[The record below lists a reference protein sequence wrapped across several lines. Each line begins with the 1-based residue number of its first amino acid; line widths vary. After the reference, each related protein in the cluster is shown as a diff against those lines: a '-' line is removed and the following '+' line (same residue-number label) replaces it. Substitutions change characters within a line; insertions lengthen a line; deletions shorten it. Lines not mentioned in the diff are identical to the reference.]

1 MDISLVGLLN
11 FLLGIFSGFLLF
23 TIVYIYFF
31 VRGKNIDVS
40 LFRKPDTEVDE
51 EELKQI
57 VTDKQETFK
66 KMKRKGESIGK
77 LTFSLSYE
85 LIEEIA
91 KYYFPKSKYPMLELS
106 VDEMLALNHY
116 ITERIDGI
124 LNQPILKNTRNIR
137 VTKLV
142 RMYEAKRS
150 FDQNKIVKA
159 AKNKVVKKSVKYT
172 LGAINLMNP
181 AYWFRKIVINKSVG
195 YIENKIAL
203 LIIGVVGEETIKVYS
218 KKLFDKEIEMDF
230 VDQALKSLETGDE
243 DDEDN

>member
-1 MDISLVGLLN
+1 MDISLAGLIN

-150 FDQNKIVKA
+150 FDQNRIVKA

-172 LGAINLMNP
+172 LGAVNLMNP
-181 AYWFRKIVINKSVG
+181 AYWFRKLVVNKSVG

-218 KKLFDKEIEMDF
+218 KKLFDKEVEMDF
-230 VDQALKSLETGDE
+230 VDQALKSLETGDDSE
-243 DDEDN
+243 DD

>member
-1 MDISLVGLLN
+1 
-11 FLLGIFSGFLLF
+11 
-23 TIVYIYFF
+23 
-31 VRGKNIDVS
+31 VS

-172 LGAINLMNP
+172 LGAVNLMNP
-181 AYWFRKIVINKSVG
+181 AYWFRKLVVNKSLG

-230 VDQALKSLETGDE
+230 VDQALKSLETGD
-243 DDEDN
+243 DDNEEN

>member
-1 MDISLVGLLN
+1 MDISLAGLIN

-150 FDQNKIVKA
+150 FDQNRIVKA

-172 LGAINLMNP
+172 LGAVNLMNP
-181 AYWFRKIVINKSVG
+181 AYWFRKLVVNKSVG

-218 KKLFDKEIEMDF
+218 KKLFDKDVEMDF
-230 VDQALKSLETGDE
+230 VDQALKSLETGDDSE
-243 DDEDN
+243 DD

>member
-1 MDISLVGLLN
+1 MDISLAGLIN

-172 LGAINLMNP
+172 LGAVNLMNP
-181 AYWFRKIVINKSVG
+181 AYWFRKLVVNKSVG

-218 KKLFDKEIEMDF
+218 KKLFDKEVELDF
-230 VDQALKSLETGDE
+230 VDQALKSLETGD
-243 DDEDN
+243 DSEDN

>member
-1 MDISLVGLLN
+1 MDISVAGLIN

-31 VRGKNIDVS
+31 IRGKNLDDA
-40 LFRKPDTEVDE
+40 LFKTSDTEVDE

-57 VTDKQETFK
+57 VVSKQETFK
-66 KMKRKGESIGK
+66 KMKRKGESVGK

-116 ITERIDGI
+116 ITERIDEI

-150 FDQNKIVKA
+150 FDQNKVVKA

-181 AYWFRKIVINKSVG
+181 AYWFRKLVVNKSVG

-218 KKLFDKEIEMDF
+218 KKLFNKEIEMDF
-230 VDQALKSLETGDE
+230 VDEALKSLEAGDE
-243 DDEDN
+243 DNEDN